1 MGRIL
6 KKRSVMILLA
16 LMLIMG
22 LAPMTASAE
31 PGTENKATSVTVS
44 DVTLNDGDRATT
56 DKDGTVRKQE
66 PGEENY
72 NVMFSDGILY
82 LRNATIVASSGNH
95 GINANGD
102 ITIDISGINSVTGG
116 SNSQGA
122 EEASDGIFAKGDIII
137 TSTSDSNGGSLTA
150 AGGAAT
156 YSGGIYSSGGDVTIN
171 GDVEKIT
178 AEGEKAA
185 SGSVGIGAEAGNV
198 IINGGTVEA
207 TGDEATTNGASNGI
221 WAAGDEAGEIYINGG
236 SVTANGGKAVNG
248 DGICAENHIRINTT
262 GNVKA
267 NGGEGKHSNGICSG
281 SGDISINANIEAKA
295 GKANTDSS
303 GTESQTVRKGGH
315 IVGTDN
321 NSSVGISAEGG
332 AVSVNGG
339 TVVANGSEALDNNG
353 VSDGIRAA
361 EGITIKDGVVSA
373 AGDKAKYSGGI
384 FSEAGDVIIEGG
396 KVSSSGGHA
405 SGENSGSVGIGS
417 DTGSVNISGG
427 SVETEGC
434 CADGTD
440 SVSDGIR
447 AYEDIIISGGSVF
460 AESQRYTVEAD
471 PSGYSG
477 GIFSEAGDVIISG
490 DSTDVTALGGEGSDG
505 SVGISAMNGNAII
518 KGGVVLAFGAE
529 SKGETYGINAS
540 DVIASP
546 AQGKMIAAET
556 GSDIEIDSTG
566 TISVIGAAAIEGSP
580 FKTETS
586 MGKSFGPVFH
596 SYTADVT
603 DVTPGTDDPA
613 GKDDTTKGKAGTPGT
628 GDDFNAAPMIALMAL
643 AAAAGG
649 IVVYGTRK
657 KHRA

>member
-1 MGRIL
+1 M
-6 KKRSVMILLA
+6 
-16 LMLIMG
+16 
-22 LAPMTASAE
+22 
-31 PGTENKATSVTVS
+31 
-44 DVTLNDGDRATT
+44 
-56 DKDGTVRKQE
+56 
-66 PGEENY
+66 
-72 NVMFSDGILY
+72 
-82 LRNATIVASSGNH
+82 
-95 GINANGD
+95 
-102 ITIDISGINSVTGG
+102 
-116 SNSQGA
+116 
-122 EEASDGIFAKGDIII
+122 
-137 TSTSDSNGGSLTA
+137 
-150 AGGAAT
+150 
-156 YSGGIYSSGGDVTIN
+156 
-171 GDVEKIT
+171 
-178 AEGEKAA
+178 
-185 SGSVGIGAEAGNV
+185 
-198 IINGGTVEA
+198 
-207 TGDEATTNGASNGI
+207 
-221 WAAGDEAGEIYINGG
+221 
-236 SVTANGGKAVNG
+236 
-248 DGICAENHIRINTT
+248 
-262 GNVKA
+262 
-267 NGGEGKHSNGICSG
+267 
-281 SGDISINANIEAKA
+281 
-295 GKANTDSS
+295 
-303 GTESQTVRKGGH
+303 
-315 IVGTDN
+315 
-321 NSSVGISAEGG
+321 
-332 AVSVNGG
+332 
-339 TVVANGSEALDNNG
+339 DNNG

-361 EGITIKDGVVSA
+361 EGITIKDGAVFA

-529 SKGETYGINAS
+529 SKGETYGIYAS